1 MPSDRCHTRFHFRTL
16 LSLPILMVL
25 YGNAWAQDITL
36 PTIDVQGRP
45 DSNAN
50 ADITRDYKVNRVELG
65 PLGKRPLI
73 DTPFSVNTVSE
84 GFAENRQIQSV
95 REAFRFIPSVQG
107 ENIRPQTRGLQA
119 SVVQNTL
126 IDGLNIAATTD
137 YPIEQFQR
145 IDVLNGLAGALFG
158 PAQPGGT
165 FNYVMKRP
173 TAVPLHRLTAGY
185 LSQSQWLAHADIGGY
200 ADPEH
205 RFGYRLNL
213 LDQDGTS
220 YVDNGRLR
228 RQLASFG
235 GDIRLGPDTV
245 LETNASIYNY
255 LTRGL
260 PGTFAVANNVVFPAA
275 VDPTR
280 VGYGQ
285 PWGGDDNKTTF
296 LSGRIKHDINENWRF
311 SVGVSRNTSD
321 RASTVPTNTIR
332 SNAGNFVTTAATTTF
347 SLDTVD
353 SNQAALNGRF
363 ETGPIKHDLFL
374 ATNGFLWNRYTPFTR
389 GAITVGNASL
399 GNPLVFSE
407 PNFPD
412 FKDRYRSVYTFQQ
425 SVTLGDTV
433 ALNDQWSVLVAVSN
447 SWINTSNYNSVG
459 SLTGGYHASGWSP
472 LGGIMFKPRE
482 NVTTYVT
489 YANSLQQGDSA
500 PAGTINQGEALAP
513 FRSNQ
518 YELGAKFDLGRIN
531 LNAALYR
538 IERPYAYTGSDNVFS
553 VKGTQ
558 INRGVELMASGA
570 INNEWTVFGGMT
582 FIDPRLYNTGSP
594 QTDGRRILG
603 LSQFVMNCLVEY
615 HVPAVQGLTFTANVN
630 YGTNR
635 PTDYANTSFVPDY
648 AVLNLGMRYAQLVAG
663 KPVTFRFD
671 VFNVTD
677 LHYWANVTPAAQ
689 NGYNATGSATGM
701 LGAPRTVRASLQV
714 EL

>member
-1 MPSDRCHTRFHFRTL
+1 MSSDRQHKRYRFRRSPSL
-16 LSLPILMVL
+16 LILVALCGTASAQEMLP
-25 YGNAWAQDITL
+25 A
-36 PTIDVQGRP
+36 IDVQNDR
-45 DSNAN
+45 SQA
-50 ADITRDYKVNRVELG
+50 ADVTPDYKVNRVELG
-65 PLGKRPLI
+65 PLGKRRLI
-73 DTPFSVNTVSE
+73 NTPFSVNTVSE

-165 FNYVMKRP
+165 FNYIMKRP
-173 TAVPLHRLTAGY
+173 TAEPLHRLTAGY
-185 LSQSQWLAHADIGGY
+185 LSQSQWLAHADLGGF

-235 GDIRLGPDTV
+235 GDIHLSPDTV
-245 LETNASIYNY
+245 LETNASIYHY
-255 LTRGL
+255 QTKGL

-285 PWGGDDNKTTF
+285 PWGGDDNMTTF

-311 SVGVSRNTSD
+311 TAGVSRNTSD

-332 SNAGNFVTTAATTTF
+332 SNAGNYVTTAATTTF

-353 SNQAALNGRF
+353 SNQAALNGYF
-363 ETGPIKHDLFL
+363 ETGSIKHDLFL
-374 ATNGFLWNRYTPFTR
+374 ATNGFIWNRYTPFNR
-389 GAITVGNASL
+389 GAITVGSASL

-433 ALNDQWSVLVAVSN
+433 ALNDHWSVMGAVSN
-447 SWINTSNYNSVG
+447 SWIDTSNYNSVG
-459 SLTGGYHASGWSP
+459 SYTGGYNASGWSP
-472 LGGIMFKPRE
+472 LGSVMFKPRE

-489 YANSLQQGDSA
+489 YASSLQQGDSA
-500 PAGTINQGEALAP
+500 PAGTVNQGEALAP

-518 YELGAKFDLGRIN
+518 YELGAKFDFGRFN
-531 LNAALYR
+531 LNTALYR

-558 INRGVELMASGA
+558 INRGIELMASGA
-570 INNEWTVFGGMT
+570 ISNEWTVFGGMT
-582 FIDPRLYNTGSP
+582 FIDPRLYDTGSP
-594 QTDGRRILG
+594 QTEGRRILG

-615 HVPAVQGLTFTANVN
+615 HVPAVQGLTFIANVN

-648 AVLNLGMRYAQLVAG
+648 TVINLGMRYAQLIDG
-663 KPVTFRFD
+663 KPITFRFD
-671 VFNVTD
+671 VLNVTD

>member
-1 MPSDRCHTRFHFRTL
+1 MPSACPHKRCCFRRLPSLAIL
-16 LSLPILMVL
+16 LFLC
-25 YGNAWAQDITL
+25 GNASAQDIQL

-45 DSNAN
+45 DSSAN
-50 ADITRDYKVNRVELG
+50 ADVTRDYKVNSVELG
-65 PLGKRPLI
+65 PLGKRRLI

-84 GFAENRQIQSV
+84 GFAENQQIQSV

-107 ENIRPQTRGLQA
+107 ENIRPQTRGVQA
-119 SVVQNTL
+119 SVVQNTR

-165 FNYVMKRP
+165 FNYIMKRP
-173 TAVPLHRLTAGY
+173 TAEPLQRLTAGY
-185 LSQSQWLAHADIGGY
+185 LSQGQWLAHADLGGF

-213 LDQDGTS
+213 LDQDGKS
-220 YVDNGRLR
+220 YVDNSRLK

-235 GDIRLGPDTV
+235 GDIHFSPDTV
-245 LETNASIYNY
+245 LETNASIYHY
-255 LTRGL
+255 KTEGF
-260 PGTFAVANNVVFPAA
+260 PGTFAVARNVLFPAA

-285 PWGGDDNKTTF
+285 PWGGDDNVTTF
-296 LSGRIKHDINENWRF
+296 LSSRIKHDINENWSF

-321 RASTVPTNTIR
+321 RASTVPTNTITN
-332 SNAGNFVTTAATTTF
+332 NAGNYITTAATTTF

-363 ETGPIKHDLFL
+363 ETGSLKHDLVL
-374 ATNGFLWNRYTPFTR
+374 ATNGFSWDRYRPFQI
-389 GAITVGNASL
+389 GAITAGSANL
-399 GNPLVFSE
+399 NNPLIYPE

-412 FKDRYRSVYTFQQ
+412 FKNRYRSVNTFQQ
-425 SVTLGDTV
+425 SLTLGDTI
-433 ALNDQWSVLVAVSN
+433 AFNDQWSVLGAVSN
-447 SWINTSNYNSVG
+447 SWIDTHNYNSVG
-459 SLTGGYHASGWSP
+459 SLTSASSDSGWSP
-472 LGGIMFKPRE
+472 LGSIMFKPRKDI
-482 NVTTYVT
+482 TTYYT
-489 YANSLQQGDSA
+489 YADSLQQGDSA
-500 PAGTINQGEALAP
+500 PAGTVNQGETLAP
-513 FRSNQ
+513 YRSNQ
-518 YELGAKFDLGRIN
+518 NELGAKFDFGRFN

-538 IERPYAYTGSDNVFS
+538 IERPYAYTGTDNVFS

-558 INRGVELMASGA
+558 INRGIELMASGA
-570 INNEWTVFGGMT
+570 INDEWTVFSGMT
-582 FIDPRLYNTGSP
+582 FIDPRLYDTGSP

-603 LSQFVMNCLVEY
+603 LSQFVANWFVEY
-615 HVPAVQGLTFTANVN
+615 HVPTVQGLTFTGNVT
-630 YGTNR
+630 YATNR
-635 PTDYANTSFVPDY
+635 PTDYANTTFVSGY
-648 AVLNLGMRYAQLVAG
+648 AVLDLGMRYAQTIAG
-663 KPVTFRFD
+663 KPVTFRFN

-677 LHYWANVTPAAQ
+677 QFYWANVTPAAQ

-701 LGAPRTVRASLQV
+701 LGAPRTVRVSLQV